1 FFNVDLLPRNVAIAG
16 LQLKWEPFDWG
27 RKGKERAEKT
37 IQLEQAKSQA
47 KEAESLARL
56 EVASAFRKLH
66 EARLL
71 LEAERPTPDAPTQK
85 LRVVALRHQQDA
97 ALVKDLLEAQA
108 ST

>member
-1 FFNVDLLPRNVAIAG
+1 
-16 LQLKWEPFDWG
+16 
-27 RKGKERAEKT
+27 EKT

-71 LEAERPTPDAPTQK
+71 LEAERLSRDAATEK
-85 LRVVALRHQQDA
+85 LRGVGLRHQQDA
-97 ALVKDLLEAQA
+97 ALVKDLLRAQA
-108 ST
+108 ATSLSNAEYDRALTTFWTAKADFQKALGEEQ